1 MANTQPKRR
10 TVKSFDN
17 QFLSG
22 PDYDRERPGKYQKT
36 THEPQHHQQITS
48 VAKGTPRSYTVS
60 LAIPSSIIDGAPTL
74 EMKTILAGQIARS
87 LVIFNV
93 DEIVIY
99 QDKIQKAHHKVDP
112 NLFLARVFQ
121 YMETP
126 QYLRKALVPLSPD
139 LKFAGLLPPLDVPHH
154 PGMHEQTRY
163 REGVTLMSNKED
175 GTLVDVGLFR
185 RVRIDKA
192 IQPGVRVTVELAP
205 IAAMETRKGQKPLPA
220 KVVSPK
226 TPREKM
232 GLYWG
237 YSIRLASSISRV
249 MTESPYEDGYD
260 YMVGVSDRS
269 AKDMYG
275 VSGPKEF
282 SHLLVAF
289 GGPMGGLQ
297 EAIEADEDLKVAG
310 EDAAEMF
317 DMFIDPNAQSGT
329 RAVRLEESITMV
341 MSVLKPTIIKVGKR
355 D

>member
-1 MANTQPKRR
+1 
-10 TVKSFDN
+10 
-17 QFLSG
+17 
-22 PDYDRERPGKYQKT
+22 
-36 THEPQHHQQITS
+36 
-48 VAKGTPRSYTVS
+48 
-60 LAIPSSIIDGAPTL
+60 
-74 EMKTILAGQIARS
+74 IARS

-93 DEIVIY
+93 DEIIIY

-192 IQPGVRVTVELAP
+192 IQPGVRVTVELGSP

-226 TPREKM
+226 APREKM

-282 SHLLVAF
+282 RHLLVAF

-310 EDAAEMF
+310 EDATEMF

-329 RAVRLEESITMV
+329 RAVRLEVNKT
-341 MSVLKPTIIKVGKR
+341 
-355 D
+355 